1 MHVNNS
7 KLASHVPPQVVTRLL
22 DVAELLFA
30 EHGYTAASVRQI
42 AQSAGVNQALINYHF
57 QTKQGLFMAVFE
69 RRCRVLMQEREEL
82 LAEALRRGAESG
94 KVALRD
100 IIYAFVYP
108 PLRMAND
115 DGPGGRAFVKLQA
128 RLHHE
133 PKELEQALRARYY
146 DQTTFK
152 FVDALRACFPDRS
165 PESIYWRLTF
175 VMGIYIYVASN
186 TGRIEII
193 SRGTCKGTDLAQ
205 ALAEIL
211 DFCEHGF

>member
-1 MHVNNS
+1 LHVNNS

-152 FVDALRACFPDRS
+152 FVDALHACFPDRS

>member
-1 MHVNNS
+1 MNNS

>member
-1 MHVNNS
+1 MNNS
-7 KLASHVPPQVVTRLL
+7 KLDPPVAPQVVTRLL

-69 RRCRVLMQEREEL
+69 RRCRVLMQERQEL
-82 LAEALRRGAESG
+82 LAQAMRRASG
-94 KVALRD
+94 QGQVALRD

-133 PKELEQALRARYY
+133 PKELEQALRAHYY
-146 DQTTFK
+146 DETTFK

-193 SRGTCKGTDLAQ
+193 SRGKCKGTDLTQ
-205 ALAEIL
+205 ALEEIL

>member
-1 MHVNNS
+1 LHVNNS

>member
-7 KLASHVPPQVVTRLL
+7 ELASHVPPQVVTRLL

>member
-1 MHVNNS
+1 VNNS
-7 KLASHVPPQVVTRLL
+7 KLDPPVAPQVVTRLL

-69 RRCRVLMQEREEL
+69 RRCRVLMQERQEL
-82 LAEALRRGAESG
+82 LAQAMRRASG
-94 KVALRD
+94 QGQVALRD

-133 PKELEQALRARYY
+133 PKELEQALRAHYY
-146 DQTTFK
+146 DETTFK

-193 SRGTCKGTDLAQ
+193 SRGKCKGTDLTQ
-205 ALAEIL
+205 ALEEIL

>member
-152 FVDALRACFPDRS
+152 FVDALHACFPDRS